1 MKDLVNNFDTE
12 VLERSHEVPVLVD
25 FWSPSCRPCL
35 FLAPVLEKLEGQDE
49 GKWEMVK
56 VNTMHHGQLAAN
68 YGVSSIP
75 HVQLFYKGKK
85 VSEFVGALPEGTLVK
100 WLDQFIPTETKEKLQ
115 AIRERMTSGERSE
128 AVNDLRAFVAE
139 HPEEHM
145 GKLILAHEIVLSDPA
160 AAKEMVSD
168 IKPGD
173 LLYESADNVRILA
186 ELMSFEQQ
194 DETPAGIEIAAAG
207 AAIRKEDFETAISSM
222 VKAVEID
229 KDFSSELPRRGSIA
243 LFRMFGPNHP
253 LTLRYQRKFE
263 MALY

>member
-25 FWSPSCRPCL
+25 FWSPTCGPCL
-35 FLAPVLEKLEGQDE
+35 FLGPVLEKLEGQDN
-49 GKWEMVK
+49 GKWEMMK

-100 WLDQFIPTETKEKLQ
+100 WLDEFIPTETKEKLQ
-115 AIRERMTSGERSE
+115 AIRERMVSGDR
-128 AVNDLRAFVAE
+128 AQAIADLSAFVEE

-145 GKLILAHEIVLSDPA
+145 GKLILAHEIVLTDPKA
-160 AAKEMVSD
+160 AAEMVDD
-168 IKPGD
+168 IKLGD
-173 LLYESADNVRILA
+173 LLYEGAENVRILS
-186 ELMSFEQQ
+186 ELMSFDQ
-194 DETPAGIEIAAAG
+194 DAESPAGKEITAAG
-207 AAIRKEDFETAISSM
+207 EAIRKEDFETAISSM

-229 KDFSSELPRRGSIA
+229 KDFSEELPRRGSIA

-253 LTLRYQRKFE
+253 LTQRYQRKFE

>member
-1 MKDLVNNFDTE
+1 MRDLVDNFDTE

-25 FWSPSCRPCL
+25 FWSPSCGPCL
-35 FLAPVLEKLEGQDE
+35 FLAPVLEKLEGEDD

-75 HVQLFYKGKK
+75 HVQLFFKGKK
-85 VSEFVGALPEGTLVK
+85 VSEFVGALPEGTLTK
-100 WLDQFIPTETKEKLQ
+100 WLAEFIPTEIKEKLQ
-115 AIRERMTSGERSE
+115 AIRERLNSGERAE
-128 AVNDLRAFVAE
+128 AVNDLRAFVEE

-145 GKLILAHEIVLSDPA
+145 GKLILAHEIVMTDSA
-160 AAKEMVSD
+160 AAKEMVSE
-168 IKPGD
+168 IKLGD
-173 LLYESADNVRILA
+173 LLYEGAENVRILA
-186 ELMSFEQQ
+186 ELMGFEQET
-194 DETPAGIEIAAAG
+194 ETPAGNEIMAAG

-229 KDFSSELPRRGSIA
+229 KDFSEELPRRGSIA

-253 LTLRYQRKFE
+253 LTMRYRRKFE
-263 MALY
+263 EAMY